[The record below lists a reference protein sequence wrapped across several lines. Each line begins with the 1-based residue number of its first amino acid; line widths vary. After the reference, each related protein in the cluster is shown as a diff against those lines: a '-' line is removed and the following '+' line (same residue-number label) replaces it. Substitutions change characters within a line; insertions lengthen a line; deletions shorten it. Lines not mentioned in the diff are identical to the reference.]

1 MATVHVTGTELELK
15 APKLPLTKP
24 FLASLGLVFL
34 VAMHFF
40 MPNPGGSGLAL
51 SFNATTWL
59 MLSLSLAIGLYQLG
73 TAGYLRYNKL
83 TIGLFICCIMMT
95 LPVFYAASAPAL
107 AVTRLSGLWAGLL
120 LFVALQQFRFSN
132 KQKQR
137 LLWFITIAVFI
148 EAIFGWIQ
156 FLLLEPGNPFGYN
169 TLQNRPYGIFQQ
181 PNVMASFLATG
192 LALSGYL
199 LTRQPI
205 KYQRHISEV
214 ALLYIMPVVTVPL
227 LIVLGS
233 RTGWLAALLSTAL
246 VLPYVYR
253 FATRKRMAGWSLAIL
268 LGVGLGFSSFMLPA
282 EQESVASQKVHLE
295 SPRKYT
301 FPQALDM
308 LIEKPFTGYGYGRFE
323 AEYIV
328 YTARQHQL
336 NGNYKPGL
344 ASMDHPHNE
353 LLYWGVEGGLLPL
366 LAIVLAAVFV
376 LARLSRAKK
385 GTRLAMF
392 GLFVPIVLH
401 SQLEYPFYHSAIHW
415 ITFVILLYWVDQR
428 TSSYH
433 QVSFSIISQA
443 ALRVFSLVMPIVAGV
458 YLLSSL
464 HTNYVL
470 TQFERSQPK
479 DPDILNQ
486 VSNPIVWQDRYDW
499 DIYSTFLNIGLIKQ
513 QNEFIQPYIDWS
525 LKIIKDKPRPAFYN
539 NLILA
544 YLGQGETV
552 KAEQIRSEAQFLFPD
567 KDFSDIDYIPPDIDA
582 LKADKEEYM
591 R

>member
-1 MATVHVTGTELELK
+1 
-15 APKLPLTKP
+15 
-24 FLASLGLVFL
+24 
-34 VAMHFF
+34 
-40 MPNPGGSGLAL
+40 
-51 SFNATTWL
+51 
-59 MLSLSLAIGLYQLG
+59 
-73 TAGYLRYNKL
+73 
-83 TIGLFICCIMMT
+83 
-95 LPVFYAASAPAL
+95 
-107 AVTRLSGLWAGLL
+107 
-120 LFVALQQFRFSN
+120 
-132 KQKQR
+132 
-137 LLWFITIAVFI
+137 
-148 EAIFGWIQ
+148 
-156 FLLLEPGNPFGYN
+156 
-169 TLQNRPYGIFQQ
+169 
-181 PNVMASFLATG
+181 
-192 LALSGYL
+192 
-199 LTRQPI
+199 
-205 KYQRHISEV
+205 
-214 ALLYIMPVVTVPL
+214 MPVVTVPL

-428 TSSYH
+428 TSSYQ
-433 QVSFSIISQA
+433 QVSFSVISQA
-443 ALRVFSLVMPIVAGV
+443 ALRVFSLVMPIVASV